1 MGEKEFYTLGNLGKM
16 IDKRSH
22 SQSISIDRAR
32 WETAWFVKTI
42 PFAKTYVVGYNKR

>member
-1 MGEKEFYTLGNLGKM
+1 MSEKEFYTLGNLGKM

-32 WETAWFVKTI
+32 WETAWFVNPKCLDKKALNT
-42 PFAKTYVVGYNKR
+42 GL